1 MNLKTIIAIA
11 ALNVILLSSCA
22 LSQNKDQNTN
32 CSEQNNGTLDM
43 SKTPCEEESS
53 NTSSSSGD
61 DAEVDFSK
69 QR

>member
-32 CSEQNNGTLDM
+32 CSEQNNGTLDT

-53 NTSSSSGD
+53 STSSSSVD